1 MAGIRSMR
9 LALLIPILSLAA
21 SNLAAQAV
29 HAGVQ
34 QLDLLAGVEGSYYSP
49 DFGNGRMY
57 GVGTYVNIDWRRG
70 LGAEGE
76 MRFLP
81 WNGYYGQTQSTY
93 LGGPRYFFLPNS
105 RWRPY
110 GKFLLG
116 GGKMTYPFNIGES
129 SYFVMAP
136 GGGVE
141 YILNHR
147 WRVRADYE
155 FQIWPSAPHVFFQP
169 GSMKPN
175 GVSLG
180 IAYRIR

>member
-1 MAGIRSMR
+1 MKFT
-9 LALLIPILSLAA
+9 LLIAFLSLTAC
-21 SNLAAQAV
+21 SLAAQAV

-34 QLDLLAGVEGSYYSP
+34 QLDLLAGVEGSYYTP
-49 DFGNGRMY
+49 NFGPNNMY
-57 GVGTYVNIDWRRG
+57 GAGAYVNIDWRRG

-76 MRFLP
+76 IRFLEWP
-81 WNGYYGQTQSTY
+81 SYYGESQSTY

-110 GKFLLG
+110 GKFLVG
-116 GGKMTYPFNIGES
+116 GGKMDYPFNIGQS

-136 GGGVE
+136 GGGLD
-141 YILNHR
+141 YILSHR

-155 FQIWPSAPHVFFQP
+155 YQIWPSAPHIFFQQ

-175 GVSLG
+175 GVSIG